1 MKVETFGEVVDLDR
15 LPTESL
21 NSFFRMTDSL
31 LFNAFDNIFTFCF
44 VAHVDEGRTVKIV
57 MVYEF

>member
-1 MKVETFGEVVDLDR
+1 MNVETFGEVVDLNR

-31 LFNAFDNIFTFCF
+31 LFNAFDNIFTFC
-44 VAHVDEGRTVKIV
+44 VAAHVDEGHVVTQ
-57 MVYEF
+57 E

>member
-1 MKVETFGEVVDLDR
+1 MNVETFGEVVDLNR

-31 LFNAFDNIFTFCF
+31 LFNAFDNIFTFC
-44 VAHVDEGRTVKIV
+44 VAAHVDEGHVVTQEWRS
-57 MVYEF
+57 

>member
-1 MKVETFGEVVDLDR
+1 MKVETFGEVVDLNR

-31 LFNAFDNIFTFCF
+31 LFNAFDNIFTSC
-44 VAHVDEGRTVKIV
+44 VAAHVDEGHVVTQEWR
-57 MVYEF
+57 Y